1 MFCVGTFNI
10 RTVNGSM
17 SGGSQHVRWPAHQQA
32 VVVQLR
38 GGRQQLGGRLG
49 SALLHQQLCQERRP
63 LQ

>member
-1 MFCVGTFNI
+1 
-10 RTVNGSM
+10 
-17 SGGSQHVRWPAHQQA
+17 
-32 VVVQLR
+32 VQLR